1 MILYI
6 LIVLF
11 FLYIIMLV
19 TTTNVIEG
27 KPVREYCGLISS
39 EVIVGANFIKDIF
52 AAFSDFFGG
61 RSNAYERALIKG
73 KNDAMQELIE
83 KAQKLGAN
91 AIICV
96 DMDFEA
102 VGKGSMFMVN
112 ISGTA
117 VKLG

>member
-1 MILYI
+1 M
-6 LIVLF
+6 LI
-11 FLYIIMLV
+11 
-19 TTTNVIEG
+19 TTTNAVEG

-52 AAFSDFFGG
+52 AALSDFFGG
-61 RSNAYERALIKG
+61 RSSAYERALIKG
-73 KNDAMQELIE
+73 KNEAMQELIA
-83 KAQKLGAN
+83 KAQNLGAD
-91 AIICV
+91 AIIGI

-102 VGKGSMFMVN
+102 VGKGSMFMIN